1 MHDEGCRMR
10 IRLPPC
16 FDWVAELNGQHDAKV
31 WALSLP
37 MGLTGL
43 KFNQGNTH
51 LPVIPRST
59 IPCAL
64 IRLTICLHSPQ
75 VWVMGLVLAPDLGC
89 ASLTIVVCP
98 PGLPPSPSISASPLF
113 RHVSSSA
120 PAYPTLFQRIIYCLL
135 FILTISNFYLTTH
148 DFISFPPIPTLIF

>member
-16 FDWVAELNGQHDAKV
+16 FDLVAELNGQHDAKV

-37 MGLTGL
+37 MGLTDL

-59 IPCAL
+59 IPCVL
-64 IRLTICLHSPQ
+64 IRLTNLPSFAT
-75 VWVMGLVLAPDLGC
+75 GLGHGSCTSSGSGVRLSHHRRL
-89 ASLTIVVCP
+89 S
-98 PGLPPSPSISASPLF
+98 SWSSSISKYQCLPSFSSCLF
-113 RHVSSSA
+113 VCSCLS
-120 PAYPTLFQRIIYCLL
+120 YPISTDHLL
-135 FILTISNFYLTTH
+135 FTVYPD
-148 DFISFPPIPTLIF
+148 DFQFLPNYS